1 MRVQCAFIVKLQCL
15 WIKIL
20 FTHLQLSIGVAHT
33 SIHNVLRFSIC
44 IRKIVQL
51 FFWFRRFLERH
62 KPQFQAAQR
71 CIKKWNGCKAWTK
84 CSTRNPITK
93 RTFVLHYT
101 VTMHDSMVLSKQAM
115 RSIPISIFFP
125 YRCEQCK
132 RKTSFSFVISR
143 WVFVAKV
150 NYVRPVP
157 QVEHYFTIS
166 KIWSFLSHSRVDAC
180 VLVGAIIQK

>member
-101 VTMHDSMVLSKQAM
+101 VTHAWFNGVIKTCNGVN
-115 RSIPISIFFP
+115 PHFNFFSVSL
-125 YRCEQCK
+125 R
-132 RKTSFSFVISR
+132 TM
-143 WVFVAKV
+143 
-150 NYVRPVP
+150 
-157 QVEHYFTIS
+157 
-166 KIWSFLSHSRVDAC
+166 
-180 VLVGAIIQK
+180 

>member
-84 CSTRNPITK
+84 CFTRNLITK

-115 RSIPISIFFP
+115 GSIPISIFF
-125 YRCEQCK
+125 RIVANNVNEK
-132 RKTSFSFVISR
+132 LHSVLSF
-143 WVFVAKV
+143 
-150 NYVRPVP
+150 PDGC
-157 QVEHYFTIS
+157 
-166 KIWSFLSHSRVDAC
+166 L
-180 VLVGAIIQK
+180 

>member
-84 CSTRNPITK
+84 CFTRNLITK

-101 VTMHDSMVLSKQAM
+101 VTMHDSMVLSKRAM
-115 RSIPISIFFP
+115 GSIPISIFF
-125 YRCEQCK
+125 RIVANNVNEK
-132 RKTSFSFVISR
+132 LHSVLSF
-143 WVFVAKV
+143 
-150 NYVRPVP
+150 PDGC
-157 QVEHYFTIS
+157 
-166 KIWSFLSHSRVDAC
+166 L
-180 VLVGAIIQK
+180 